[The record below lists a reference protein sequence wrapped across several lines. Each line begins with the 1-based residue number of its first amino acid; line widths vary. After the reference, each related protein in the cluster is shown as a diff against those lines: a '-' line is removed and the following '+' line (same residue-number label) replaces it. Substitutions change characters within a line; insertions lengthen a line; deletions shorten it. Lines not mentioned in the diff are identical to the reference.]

1 VILKPRKNEL
11 KSHLRVKYEIS
22 FCKVTHANISSTR
35 QTLCLSI
42 EGKTSASL
50 FLFAHSGVGNQT
62 FANVYFRL
70 SAFAVFRLIYCCKIC
85 SRTCS
90 HPNQTPRACAAFI
103 LRRLRSIRSHLH
115 NARRRANSSAKTIH
129 PEFEAVEVSLEICS
143 CSRRGRKT
151 RPSFRKTA
159 PTLCPAVLRCGRD
172 KRVKYVKKESSLCSA
187 RGALCSLFVY

>member
-1 VILKPRKNEL
+1 MTFSPT
-11 KSHLRVKYEIS
+11 KSHTQKFLPPYKLFV
-22 FCKVTHANISSTR
+22 
-35 QTLCLSI
+35 LSI
-42 EGKTSASL
+42 ERKQSEPSASL
-50 FLFAHSGVGNQT
+50 FLFAHSEVGNQT

-70 SAFAVFRLIYCCKIC
+70 SAFAVFRLIYRCKIC
-85 SRTCS
+85 SRIRS
-90 HPNQTPRACAAFI
+90 RIQTKRPERV
-103 LRRLRSIRSHLH
+103 RLFCVDSSIRSHLH